1 MDPQSSSMTICR
13 SAMLV
18 EGGRGVRFK
27 VRDGEN
33 TMPAF
38 AIRYAGRVRAYINR
52 CSHMGLQ
59 LDYTAGSFF
68 DTEKRYI
75 ICATHGALYDP
86 VSGACRAGPCN
97 DTGLIALAVTE
108 TDGQVMLISER
119 YQLASIKAFE
129 E

>member
-1 MDPQSSSMTICR
+1 
-13 SAMLV
+13 MLV

-38 AIRYAGRVRAYINR
+38 VIRYAGRVCAYINR
-52 CSHMGLQ
+52 CSHIGLQ
-59 LDYTAGSFF
+59 LDFIPGSFF
-68 DTEKRYI
+68 DTEKRFI

-86 VSGACRAGPCN
+86 DTGACRAGPCN
-97 DTGLIALAVTE
+97 STGLIALAVME
-108 TDGQVMLISER
+108 KDGQVMLISER
-119 YQLASIKAFE
+119 YQLASIEAFE

>member
-1 MDPQSSSMTICR
+1 
-13 SAMLV
+13 MLV
-18 EGGRGVRFK
+18 DGGRGIRFT

-59 LDYTAGSFF
+59 LDFRAGSFF
-68 DTEKRYI
+68 DNEKRYV

-86 VSGACRAGPCN
+86 VTGACRAGPCN
-97 DTGLIALAVTE
+97 DTGLVALAVTE

-119 YQLASIKAFE
+119 YQLASIEVVE